1 MTEEWEKLLD
11 LPPSLP
17 SAPKPKPHPRGQV
30 RVVATVPVPLSGP
43 RRAPALEGLTPTI
56 DEAIPEDYIREEDQC

>member
-1 MTEEWEKLLD
+1 MTEPWEKLLD

-43 RRAPALEGLTPTI
+43 RRAPALEELAGPTI
-56 DEAIPEDYIREEDQC
+56 DEAIPEDYIRAEDQ